1 MTLIKMYDEAAM
13 EKIEAFEMCL
23 YRKMLKVSST
33 EHIRVT
39 HAEILG
45 RSSKEKEILNT
56 IKTRKLQYLGH
67 IM

>member
-1 MTLIKMYDEAAM
+1 MTLIKIYDEAAM

-23 YRKMLKVSST
+23 YRKMLRVSST

-45 RSSKEKEILNT
+45 RSSKEKKN
-56 IKTRKLQYLGH
+56 LGH